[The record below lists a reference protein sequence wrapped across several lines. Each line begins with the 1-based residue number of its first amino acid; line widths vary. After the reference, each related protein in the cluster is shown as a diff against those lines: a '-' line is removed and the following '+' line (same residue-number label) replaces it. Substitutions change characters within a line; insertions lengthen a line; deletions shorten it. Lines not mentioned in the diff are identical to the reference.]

1 MLATLPAALA
11 GQAPRSRPKANP
23 LPAVGEFVRFVDP
36 ITETF
41 VVRLTA
47 LSSASFL
54 PAAVNRFVSV
64 KERYLVFS
72 SDRNGSASPF
82 QVDLRTGVLRQL
94 ATTAKLATDSLCLDP
109 KERWV
114 YFVDDEQLKRVEAGR
129 KESRRQAAETVAS
142 DVSQFSMAPGG
153 EIFVVRAGQVQ
164 RIERSDFVT
173 IASEAGA
180 ICVAQPGAKG
190 CLFSREIS
198 AMDREFWYAA
208 AGGGK
213 PVLLAKGSIA
223 DPFWTPD
230 GQTILF
236 LRDVATPNATL
247 AEIHEVGLDGMHERC
262 VTPTSQFGSFA
273 PNFDG
278 SVFVGASRSKAQP
291 TVILLLRS
299 AKRELTLCQHRAQQA
314 ASVTPAFSPDARRV
328 YFQSDHEGKSAIY
341 SVNVELLVE
350 PSTEGQ
356 SG

>member
-1 MLATLPAALA
+1 MLVTLPATLA
-11 GQAPRSRPKANP
+11 GQVSRSRPKANP
-23 LPAVGEFVRFVDP
+23 LPAVGEFVRLVDP
-36 ITETF
+36 ITETY

-54 PAAVNRFVSV
+54 PAARNRFVSV

-72 SDRNGSASPF
+72 SDRNGSAAPF

-94 ATTAKLATDSLCLDP
+94 ATATKLAADSLCLDP
-109 KERWV
+109 KERWL
-114 YFVDDEQLKRVEAGR
+114 YFLDDGQLRRVEAGR
-129 KESRRQAAETVAS
+129 KEMRHQAAEPVAS
-142 DVSQFSMAPGG
+142 EVRKFSIAPGG
-153 EIFVVRAGQVQ
+153 EIFVARGATLQ
-164 RIERSDFVT
+164 RLEHGDPVT
-173 IASEAGA
+173 LATGVGE
-180 ICVAQPGAKG
+180 ICLAQPGAKG

-198 AMDREFWYAA
+198 ELEREFWYAA
-208 AGGGK
+208 LGAGK
-213 PVLLAKGSIA
+213 PVLLAKGRIA
-223 DPFWTPD
+223 DPFWAPD
-230 GQTILF
+230 GQTIVF

-262 VTPTSQFGSFA
+262 VTPTSQFASFA

-299 AKRELTLCQHRAQQA
+299 AKRELTLCQHRSSHP
-314 ASVTPAFSPDARRV
+314 ASVSPAFSPDARRV
-328 YFQSDHEGKSAIY
+328 YFQSDHEGKSALY

-350 PSTEGQ
+350 PASESQ